1 MELTVQLRT
10 EKAKKLKLLRKQ
22 NIVPA
27 IVYGK
32 YIDAPVLISLDKQEF
47 IKAYD
52 DSGYSMPITLKWDG
66 VDQLVLIHE
75 IQVDP
80 VTDYVLHV
88 DFITLKKGQKV
99 ETEVQIVVVGVAPVE
114 KLGFGNVQLVQDTVE
129 IEALPKDLPHNIE
142 LDISSIETVNDIV
155 FAKDLILGTGVTL
168 KSDSEQ
174 AIITVSAVA
183 EDVEEEEEA
192 LVESS
197 ETATDGETTDDST
210 STDEEKAN

>member
-1 MELTVQLRT
+1 M
-10 EKAKKLKLLRKQ
+10 
-22 NIVPA
+22 
-27 IVYGK
+27 
-32 YIDAPVLISLDKQEF
+32 
-47 IKAYD
+47 
-52 DSGYSMPITLKWDG
+52 
-66 VDQLVLIHE
+66 VLIHE